1 MNDYYKILEIT
12 DEEKKLTGKAFND
25 AVSKHYKKLS
35 LKWHPDR
42 WVNGTEE
49 EKKTAEEKFKEIS
62 EAKSVLTDENK
73 RRQYDMGSNDN
84 GFGGAGDIY
93 EDLFRNMNPFGGF
106 RQQRVKKGGNIEVT
120 VTVSLKEAFSGGQKT
135 IPVPTEKKC
144 EHCNGTGSED
154 GKTHVCPHC
163 HGTGQQINSHQN
175 GNMFFQNITICPH
188 CNGTGNI
195 INNPCTECH
204 GSGVKTEY
212 SAMTIDI
219 PKGVDNGIVMPIRGK
234 GKIIEDGIPGDLL
247 IHFNVTEDK
256 YFERSDGCNLIH
268 TEEIKFNKALLGLDL
283 ECDTIDGEKIT
294 VKIPECTQDGKYF
307 IIKGKGMPDINN
319 PAVRGDM
326 AIVIKYKYPK
336 KLSNSQRDKLKS
348 F

>member
-62 EAKSVLTDENK
+62 EAKSV
-73 RRQYDMGSNDN
+73 
-84 GFGGAGDIY
+84 
-93 EDLFRNMNPFGGF
+93 
-106 RQQRVKKGGNIEVT
+106 
-120 VTVSLKEAFSGGQKT
+120 
-135 IPVPTEKKC
+135 
-144 EHCNGTGSED
+144 
-154 GKTHVCPHC
+154 CPHC

-204 GSGVKTEY
+204 GSGLTH
-212 SAMTIDI
+212 SHD
-219 PKGVDNGIVMPIRGK
+219 
-234 GKIIEDGIPGDLL
+234 
-247 IHFNVTEDK
+247 
-256 YFERSDGCNLIH
+256 
-268 TEEIKFNKALLGLDL
+268 
-283 ECDTIDGEKIT
+283 
-294 VKIPECTQDGKYF
+294 
-307 IIKGKGMPDINN
+307 
-319 PAVRGDM
+319 
-326 AIVIKYKYPK
+326 
-336 KLSNSQRDKLKS
+336 
-348 F
+348 